1 MADDWSA
8 RQYLKFED
16 ERTRPPRDLL
26 AQVPLA
32 SPRRVVDLGCGPGNS
47 TELLIE
53 RYPQAEVI
61 GLDSSPD
68 MLRQARE
75 RLPVLHA
82 SSRPISRTWNPQEGT
97 DLLFANA
104 VFQWVP
110 DHPAVL
116 RRLLERLPEGGVL
129 AVQMP
134 DNTNEPALALMR
146 EVAKSGPWAAEVGLA
161 AAARDDLPT
170 PAAYYDLLKPL
181 CAHLDIWHTVYNH
194 VMAGPEAIVE
204 WFKGSALRPF
214 LVRARPRTCAAVL
227 SPTIARASPAPIPRA
242 STARSCCAFRGCSSW
257 RDARRGIAGR
267 IRRRPRHAFDGRAG
281 CSELIERQAFSPSRA
296 PWWRSGRCRPHPRC
310 SRRRRRV

>member
-1 MADDWSA
+1 MNDWSA

-26 AQVPLA
+26 AQVPLGRA
-32 SPRRVVDLGCGPGNS
+32 ERVVDVGCGPGNS

-53 RYPQAEVI
+53 RFPDAEVI

-75 RLPVLHA
+75 RLPKCSFVAGDLA
-82 SSRPISRTWNPQEGT
+82 TWVPQERT
-97 DLLFANA
+97 DLVFGNA

-116 RRLLERLPEGGVL
+116 QRLLRALPPGGVL

-134 DNTNEPALALMR
+134 DNTSEPALALMQ
-146 EVAKSGPWAAEVGLA
+146 EVARSGPYAGHLA
-161 AAARDDLPT
+161 LEHAARGGLPT
-170 PAAYYDLLKPL
+170 PGGYYDLLRPL
-181 CAHLDIWHTVYNH
+181 CTHLDIWHTVYNH

-214 LVRARPRTCAAVL
+214 L
-227 SPTIARASPAPIPRA
+227 
-242 STARSCCAFRGCSSW
+242 
-257 RDARRGIAGR
+257 DAL
-267 IRRRPRHAFDGRAG
+267 DG
-281 CSELIERQAFSPSRA
+281 
-296 PWWRSGRCRPHPRC
+296 
-310 SRRRRRV
+310 SRRNAFLADYTRQIAKTYPACCDGKVLLRFPRLFIVAVR